1 MLGLNRIDVKEK
13 AIFLGVTL
21 GIFLPVR
28 VIFYT
33 YVSTW
38 WVGSFGLMTVIL
50 IVALYLVKKEKLGY
64 VGRVWKRQIM
74 KISKGKL
81 GVLTICSLLFSIT
94 ALSFIV
100 YVTDLNR
107 NTEETETFVKM
118 LAEQEGID
126 GLFDLYAPERLER
139 MYGSSP
145 EQVYGAF
152 VFMLEHP
159 KLLGMMYAVIDEMTY
174 GYHQHFNIVW
184 LVEACESLGLVLY
197 FRFFYNKNRK
207 EKLEKEFW
215 LTV

>member
-1 MLGLNRIDVKEK
+1 MNKLDVKEK

-38 WVGSFGLMTVIL
+38 WVGSFGLITVIL
-50 IVALYLVKKEKLGY
+50 IFMLYLVKKEKLGY

-81 GVLTICSLLFSIT
+81 GIFTISSLIFSII

-100 YVTDLNR
+100 YVTDINR
-107 NTEETETFVKM
+107 NTEETETFVKQ
-118 LAEQEGID
+118 LAEQEGVI
-126 GLFDLYAPERLER
+126 GLFDLYSTERLER
-139 MYGSSP
+139 LYGSSP
-145 EQVYGAF
+145 DEIIDSF
-152 VFMLEHP
+152 VFLLQHP
-159 KLLGMMYAVIDEMTY
+159 KALGIMYAVIDEMTY

-184 LVEACESLGLVLY
+184 LVEACESLCLVMY
-197 FRFFYNKNRK
+197 FRFFYGKKKQLIVNN
-207 EKLEKEFW
+207 EIEFW
-215 LTV
+215 KTV